1 MDIKSTDLHKIAL
14 NIQSNPENL
23 SQLTDLQKLL
33 RLEET
38 TFKQKIK
45 ILSVISDVIF
55 HYVEADVF
63 YPEIEKDS
71 VSTFLNTEFKQT
83 LSAAFELLVT
93 CEAKQK
99 LDASLAILSL
109 VRVYHKESEIEKISY
124 FIQLLTCLVS
134 CSRET
139 IWKLCRRHRDLA
151 IYFLRALYQSIP
163 QIIDNNSKHIWET
176 LIGMP
181 HYHEISEVNY
191 FTHQLNLHISK
202 KRKRQENFDPS
213 VNGSKIAVDEATPE
227 YQYKSALNK
236 LWKTFLS
243 YDLPLPLY
251 KPILKSIPKFVLP
264 KISDPLC
271 LSDFLMKTYE
281 MGGKMSVL
289 GLSGLFILI
298 SKYGLE
304 CKQYYT
310 KLYALL
316 KYQLQQSSYLKPGFL
331 KLVELSLSS
340 NLLPAA
346 LVASFV
352 KLFLR
357 HAIKGSYQL
366 SVWAVGFAMN
376 SIRTHPSLQKLLERP
391 SNIDTYNLNEPE
403 PLNSDALNSSLWEIL
418 ILKKHY
424 SINIRDLLKD
434 ITKDPL
440 MMPKLNLSELIR
452 NTPEHTP
459 PPIYAQ
465 DYLANLIHHT

>member
-1 MDIKSTDLHKIAL
+1 MDIKSTDLHKIAQ
-14 NIQSNPENL
+14 NIQANPENL
-23 SQLTDLQKLL
+23 NQLTELRKLL
-33 RLEET
+33 NLEET

-45 ILSVISDVIF
+45 IMSVVSDVLF

-63 YPEIEKDS
+63 YPDIEKDS
-71 VSTFLNTEFKQT
+71 VSTYINTEFKET
-83 LSAAFELLVT
+83 ISAAFELLAS
-93 CEAKQK
+93 CEERQK
-99 LDASLAILSL
+99 IDASLAILRL
-109 VRVYHKESEIEKISY
+109 VRIYHNDAEIEKILY
-124 FIQLLTCLVS
+124 FQQLVRSLVS

-139 IWKLCRRHRDLA
+139 IWKLSRRYIDLA
-151 IYFLRALYQSIP
+151 IYILRVLYQSISQLIP
-163 QIIDNNSKHIWET
+163 SSSKHIWES

-181 HYHEISEVNY
+181 HYQEISETSY
-191 FTHQLNLHISK
+191 YLRSLNLHISK

-213 VNGSKIAVDEATPE
+213 VNGSKVAIDETTHE

-236 LWKTFLS
+236 SWKTFLS
-243 YDLPLPLY
+243 YELPISLY

-304 CKQYYT
+304 CKQYYS

-316 KYQLQQSSYLKPGFL
+316 KYQLEQSSYLKPGFL

-366 SVWAVGFAMN
+366 SVWAVGFTMN

-391 SNIDTYNLNEPE
+391 SNIETYSMQETD

-440 MMPKLNLSELIR
+440 MMPKLNLSELIC
-452 NTPEHTP
+452 NLPEHTP

-465 DYLANLIHHT
+465 DYLTNLMHHT

>member
-1 MDIKSTDLHKIAL
+1 MDLSTDLRKL
-14 NIQSNPENL
+14 SLDLQSNPENL
-23 SQLTDLQKLL
+23 SQLSDLQKLL
-33 RLEET
+33 KSEEAS
-38 TFKQKIK
+38 FKHRGKIMST
-45 ILSVISDVIF
+45 ITEVIF
-55 HYVEADVF
+55 HYAQAGVY
-63 YPEIEKDS
+63 YPEEEKDS

-83 LSAAFELLVT
+83 LAYAFEMLAT
-93 CEAKQK
+93 CEARQK
-99 LDASLAILSL
+99 LEVAIMILSL
-109 VRVYHKESEIEKISY
+109 VRVYYRDSEIEKISH
-124 FIQLLTCLVS
+124 FQMLVNS
-134 CSRET
+134 LVNCSRET
-139 IWKLCRRHRDLA
+139 LWKLARRHRDLA
-151 IYFLRALYQSIP
+151 IYFLRALYESIP
-163 QIIDNNSKHIWET
+163 QLLDQNAKNIWET

-181 HYHEISEVNY
+181 HFEEISESQY
-191 FTHQLNLHISK
+191 YTHTINLHISK
-202 KRKRQENFDPS
+202 KRKRQENFDPDL
-213 VNGSKIAVDEATPE
+213 GASKVAVDESSPE
-227 YQYKSALNK
+227 HQYKSALNK
-236 LWKTFLS
+236 SWKTFLS
-243 YDLPLPLY
+243 YELPPSLY

-271 LSDFLMKTYE
+271 LSDFLLKTYE
-281 MGGKMSVL
+281 MGGKISVL
-289 GLSGLFILI
+289 SLSGLFILI

-316 KYQLQQSSYLKPGFL
+316 KQQLAQAIYMKPGFL

-346 LVASFV
+346 LVAAFV

-357 HAIKGSYQL
+357 YAIKGSYQL
-366 SVWAVGFAMN
+366 SVWAVGFTMN
-376 SIRTHPSLQKLLERP
+376 SIRTHPSLQKLLERG
-391 SNIDTYNLNEPE
+391 SNIDTYNINESE

-418 ILKKHY
+418 LLKKHY

-465 DYLANLIHHT
+465 DYINNLIHHT